1 MGWRPSP
8 AEWLMTRRHRLPD
21 GILGPIATPAL
32 PAEGRWSLR
41 LLSEDDFKDAL
52 EFLQRDPLINV
63 YLISRL
69 LDERMLAAS
78 QIAVLRY
85 NGAIVLVASLAT
97 NIVLAGD
104 PSVSGDIT
112 DGAVSLVAERILH
125 RMLPVRA
132 IISPQHLVETLWNR
146 LKTRID
152 PPTVIRLNQP
162 VYALPERLDYPDLT
176 LARYAT
182 PRDLDALVP
191 ACAAMHKE
199 EVGIDPLERDAVGYR
214 ERIRELIDKKRS
226 VVRVVDGRIVSKCEY
241 SAVTRDA
248 VQLMGVWT
256 HPAFRRQGLSGALLR
271 EVCGH
276 LSRRSLTV
284 TLFVNDFNR
293 AAISLYESL
302 GFKRI
307 GMNRALIW

>member
-1 MGWRPSP
+1 M
-8 AEWLMTRRHRLPD
+8 
-21 GILGPIATPAL
+21 ATL

-41 LLSEDDFKDAL
+41 LLSDDDFRGAL

-69 LDERMLAAS
+69 LEERTLAGS
-78 QIAVLRY
+78 QIAVVRY

-104 PSVSGDIT
+104 PSISSDIT
-112 DGAVSLVAERILH
+112 GSAISLIAGRIIN

-132 IISPQHLVETLWNR
+132 IISPADLVELLWDELR
-146 LKTRID
+146 ARID
-152 PPTVIRLNQP
+152 PPAVVRMNQP
-162 VYALPERLDYPDLT
+162 IYSLRERFDYPDLSE
-176 LARYAT
+176 ARYSTA
-182 PRDLDALVP
+182 RDLEALVP

-199 EVGIDPLERDAVGYR
+199 EVGIDPMERDAHGYR
-214 ERIRELIDKKRS
+214 ERIRELVDKRRS
-226 VVRVVDGRIVSKCEY
+226 VIRVVDGTIVSKCEY
-241 SAVTRDA
+241 SAVTPEA

-256 HPAFRRQGLSGALLR
+256 HPRHRRRGHSRELLR

-276 LSRRSLTV
+276 LFRSGKAV
-284 TLFVNDFNR
+284 TLFVNDFNTP
-293 AAISLYESL
+293 AIALYEEL
-302 GFKRI
+302 GFRPI

>member
-1 MGWRPSP
+1 M
-8 AEWLMTRRHRLPD
+8 
-21 GILGPIATPAL
+21 ATL

-41 LLSEDDFKDAL
+41 LLSEDDVKGAL

-63 YLISRL
+63 YLVSRL
-69 LDERMLAAS
+69 LEERSLAAT
-78 QIAVLRY
+78 QIVVTRY

-104 PSVSGDIT
+104 PSISRDIT
-112 DGAVSLVAERILH
+112 ETAIGLIADRILT

-132 IISPQHLVETLWNR
+132 IISPSHLVEALWSHLQSR
-146 LKTRID
+146 LD
-152 PPTVIRLNQP
+152 PPTVVRLNQP
-162 VYALPERLDYPDLT
+162 IYAIRRRFDYPDLHN
-176 LARYAT
+176 ARYST
-182 PRDLDALVP
+182 VRDLEQLVP

-199 EVGIDPLERDAVGYR
+199 EVGIDPLDRDAPGYR
-214 ERIRELIDKKRS
+214 ERIRELIEKKRS
-226 VVRVVDGRIVSKCEY
+226 VVRLAGGRIVTKCEY
-241 SAVTRDA
+241 SAVTADA

-256 HPAFRRQGLSGALLR
+256 NPRERRKGYSRELLR

-276 LSRRSLTV
+276 LFRRGKIV

-293 AAISLYESL
+293 PAIALYEDL
-302 GFKRI
+302 GFQRI